1 MILWILNKIINREK
15 MRKLTNKDLVKLYY
29 EELWNNKNKDYIDT
43 LFDDNITFHGS
54 LGISSSGKKEFEQ
67 YMDMIHSAIPALF
80 HSIIDIVVDEDNIAV
95 RALYTGKHTGKL
107 LSYEATN
114 NKISYNGATFFK
126 FNEGKIKSVWVL
138 GDLNTLIKQLNNSS
152 D

>member
-1 MILWILNKIINREK
+1 

-29 EELWNNKNKDYIDT
+29 EELWNKKNKDYINI
-43 LFDDNITFHGS
+43 LFDDNISFYGS
-54 LGISSSGKKEFEQ
+54 LGISANGKKEFEE
-67 YMDMIHSAIPALF
+67 YMDMIQSAIPALF
-80 HSIIDIVVDEDNIAV
+80 HSIIDIVVDEENIAV

-126 FNEGKIKSVWVL
+126 FNAGKIKSIWVL
-138 GDLNTLIKQLNNSS
+138 GDLNTLNKQLDNSIK
-152 D
+152 

>member
-1 MILWILNKIINREK
+1 
-15 MRKLTNKDLVKLYY
+15 MRKLTNKNLVKLYY
-29 EELWNNKNKDYIDT
+29 EELWNNKNKEYIDT
-43 LFDDNITFHGS
+43 LFSDELIFQGS
-54 LGISSSGKKEFEQ
+54 LGISLNGKKEFEE

-80 HSIIDIVVDEDNIAV
+80 HSIIDIVVDDENIAV

-114 NKISYNGATFFK
+114 NRISYNGATFFK
-126 FNEGKIKSVWVL
+126 FNEGKIVSIWVL

>member
-1 MILWILNKIINREK
+1 
-15 MRKLTNKDLVKLYY
+15 MRKLTSKDLVKLYY